1 VGLTTLN
8 PAFATGGFS
17 RPDNLVLNFN
27 DSSGGELAEIVLPNG
42 TQTFGY
48 DVATRQITT
57 VADEASGLTL
67 SYHHEGP
74 PPHKRNQGG

>member
-27 DSSGGELAEIVLPNG
+27 SGGGELAEIVLPNG

-48 DVATRQITT
+48 DVATRQFAT
-57 VADEASGLTL
+57 VTDEASGLTL
-67 SYHHEGP
+67 SYHHDGP
-74 PPHKRNQGG
+74 LLKKET